1 MDNQDWTPVVV
12 KKTKPVTQI
21 TLKNSNP
28 EYVLHKKLENE
39 EIQHRIIGFK
49 PEELA
54 AIAL

>member
-1 MDNQDWTPVVV
+1 LDQKGIQYETV
-12 KKTKPVTQI
+12 
-21 TLKNSNP
+21 NP
-28 EYVLHKKLENE
+28 FDEPDLAARFKIRTVPTVIVLENE